1 MRNIQTLQLADLIPS
16 SIASDPQVMSAIAA
30 IDAEL
35 QAVSAQIEV
44 VTLIARIDQLDGPTL
59 DQLAWHFNVPFYS
72 EDFSVVQKRGAVK
85 RAVYWRRISGTKAA
99 VVEALKS
106 IQYNTEV
113 TEWFEENGVPYTFA
127 VDIDTEDGDVSSN
140 FLSDVLSLINATK
153 NTRSHLSRLRVAMNP
168 PVNGIAGVGQQIGLY
183 CATGGPLQVLGGISY
198 PPVKLEADAYAVP
211 YAEGD
216 LTMPLPKYFVTAHS
230 NGDIQIWK
238 VDGSAFTLIGPP
250 DVQPSFAG
258 SNLIYSIDFSPN
270 ADYMVAAC
278 NASPHLYFYKRTG
291 DTFTKL
297 PNPAALPGGPAGG
310 GAKFSPD
317 GQFVSVTHVGGG
329 MSIYQRSGDT
339 FTKMANPAIVMTT
352 NGTSV
357 GWNRNGEYAAFA
369 SWGEAPYI
377 YSRSGSVFTKIANP
391 STALPVYANGIAF
404 SPLSDLLVCAHQDA
418 PRVSVSSITG
428 GVHTRHADPAVL
440 PTFSARC
447 ATFSPDGSMVVIG
460 TQGDLYIYSV
470 SGTVLTRISNPADA
484 PSNVF
489 SVAFNHDGTVM
500 TLGYSV
506 TPYIKT
512 YSVSGQT
519 FTPISNPAGVP
530 STTTWS
536 ADFSN

>member
-1 MRNIQTLQLADLIPS
+1 MRNIQTLQLSDLIPS

-140 FLSDVLSLINATK
+140 FLADVLSLINATK

-216 LTMPLPKYFVTAHS
+216 LTMPLPAFFALGDVTGGVRVYKA
-230 NGDIQIWK
+230 
-238 VDGSAFTLIGPP
+238 DGQSFTQVADP
-250 DVQPSFAG
+250 DVQPSALMYG
-258 SNLIYSIDFSPN
+258 IDFSPN
-270 ADYMVAAC
+270 AEYMAVLANTA
-278 NASPHLYFYKRTG
+278 PRLFIYKRAG
-291 DTFTKL
+291 DVFTKL
-297 PNPAALPGGPAGG
+297 PNPAVVPTNGAGR
-310 GAKFSPD
+310 ATFSPD
-317 GQFVSVTHVGGG
+317 GMFLASPNSSANDGVSV
-329 MSIYQRSGDT
+329 YERSGDT
-339 FTKMANPAIVMTT
+339 FTKLSGIVMGVFQIGL
-352 NGTSV
+352 GTAWNSSGDLLAVSV
-357 GWNRNGEYAAFA
+357 GNVQ
-369 SWGEAPYI
+369 PYI
-377 YSRSGSVFTKIANP
+377 FSRTGSTFTRLGLP
-391 STALPVYANGIAF
+391 STALPISANDMAF
-404 SPLSDLLVCAHQDA
+404 SPVSNLLVCGHSGA
-418 PRVSVSSITG
+418 PYISVSSVTG
-428 GVHTRHADPAVL
+428 TVHTRHADPAVL
-440 PTFSARC
+440 PANAVR
-447 ATFSPDGSMVVIG
+447 
-460 TQGDLYIYSV
+460 
-470 SGTVLTRISNPADA
+470 
-484 PSNVF
+484 
-489 SVAFNHDGTVM
+489 SVAFNHDGTLVAVASDAG
-500 TLGYSV
+500 LYIYSV
-506 TPYIKT
+506 DGTTLTRITNPSGAPAAALSVAFNNDGTVLTVGVTATPYVYT
-512 YSVSGQT
+512 YAVSGST
-519 FTPISNPAGVP
+519 LTLISNPP
-530 STTTWS
+530 SIP
-536 ADFSN
+536 AQGIRAFDFSN